1 MSAEQR
7 NIDFLYSNQR
17 QSRTTIIIVSCYA
30 RFVRS
35 VRSRC
40 NVMICVKTARC
51 CLEECKCKQNME
63 NKYRFSKQS
72 SDVMKKR
79 IHKFTTTRNNN
90 NNRKMPFT
98 IFLLLF
104 SIFSGSF
111 HVFHVKREKKRAS
124 VPKKL
129 TK

>member
-51 CLEECKCKQNME
+51 CLEECKCKQNMK

-104 SIFSGSF
+104 SIFFRFISCISC
-111 HVFHVKREKKRAS
+111 HV
-124 VPKKL
+124 
-129 TK
+129 